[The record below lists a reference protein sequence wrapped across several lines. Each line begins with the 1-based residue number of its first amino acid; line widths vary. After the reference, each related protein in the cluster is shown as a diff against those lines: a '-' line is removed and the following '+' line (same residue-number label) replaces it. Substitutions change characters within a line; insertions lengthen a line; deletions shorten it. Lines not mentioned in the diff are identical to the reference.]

1 MSMAAAI
8 KYFELNTGAKIPS
21 VGLGTFQS
29 DPGVVGQ
36 AVEAAIKVGYR
47 HIDCAQIYRNEK
59 EIGEVLKKLFENGVS
74 RGKIFLLHPNSGALI
89 MHLKMYQWHLTKLWT
104 ICNSTRL
111 ICTLSTGL
119 SG

>member
-36 AVEAAIKVGYR
+36 AVEAAIK
-47 HIDCAQIYRNEK
+47 
-59 EIGEVLKKLFENGVS
+59 IGEVLKKLFENGVS